1 MTNQIWLDE
10 YKQWNIES
18 TITLPDEQTSLLDLW
33 DNSFNKFQQRKA
45 FIFADQSFSYAEI
58 DLYSRQVATFLQSLG
73 LEKGTRVAVM
83 MPNIIQ
89 YPIISLA
96 VRCRRKSLIYI
107 RTVFT
112 CL

>member
-1 MTNQIWLDE
+1 MTKQIWLDE

-18 TITLPDEQTSLLDLW
+18 TITLPDEQTSLLDFW

-73 LEKGTRVAVM
+73 LEKGTPCCRDDAQYYSI
-83 MPNIIQ
+83 PN
-89 YPIISLA
+89 Y
-96 VRCRRKSLIYI
+96 
-107 RTVFT
+107 FT
-112 CL
+112 CRDSCRLHSGQY

>member
-73 LEKGTRVAVM
+73 LKRYTSCRNDAQYYSV
-83 MPNIIQ
+83 PN
-89 YPIISLA
+89 Y
-96 VRCRRKSLIYI
+96 
-107 RTVFT
+107 FT
-112 CL
+112 CRDSCGLYSGQY